1 MNVWKF
7 DWHIEKR
14 TQMADV
20 HITDDEDNEGV
31 AETVVESVSTFPT
44 APVRTLLSTKDAY
57 W

>member
-1 MNVWKF
+1 
-7 DWHIEKR
+7 
-14 TQMADV
+14 MADV

-57 W
+57 